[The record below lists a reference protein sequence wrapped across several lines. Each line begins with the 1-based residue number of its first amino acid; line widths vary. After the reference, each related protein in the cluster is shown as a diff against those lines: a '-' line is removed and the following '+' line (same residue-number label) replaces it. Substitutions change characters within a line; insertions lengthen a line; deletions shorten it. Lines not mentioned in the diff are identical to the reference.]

1 MTREEETPVFDVN
14 TIYRLDGRVAIVTG
28 GGRGLGEV
36 FCRTYAAA
44 GASVVVADIVEANAE
59 RVAESLRGAGHT
71 AVAAR
76 LDVRSTASVD
86 AMVGTAIAEFGQ
98 VDVMM
103 NNAGIVV
110 NAPAEQMTDEQ
121 WDDVIAVDLTGV
133 FRCCRA
139 VAPHMI
145 GKRRGSIIN
154 IGSMSGVISNHP
166 QPQCSY
172 NAAKAGVIMLSKSLA
187 GEWARHGVRVNTIS
201 PGYMETDM
209 TLRGRETPAE
219 NDVWLANTPMKRC
232 GRPEELGPLA
242 LYLASDAS
250 TFMTGANILIDGG
263 FTVW

>member
-1 MTREEETPVFDVN
+1 MLDANKV
-14 TIYRLDGRVAIVTG
+14 YRLDGRVAIVTG

-36 FCRTYAAA
+36 FCRTFA
-44 GASVVVADIVEANAE
+44 GAGAAVVVADIIEENAKK
-59 RVAESLRGAGHT
+59 VADDLTKAGHNAS
-71 AVAAR
+71 AVR
-76 LDVRSTASVD
+76 LDVRKTASVD
-86 AMVGTAIAEFGQ
+86 AMVKHTLSKFGQ
-98 VDVMM
+98 MDVLV
-103 NNAGIVV
+103 NNAGIVI
-110 NAPAEQMTDEQ
+110 NEPCETMSDEQ

-139 VAPHMI
+139 VAPYMI
-145 GKRRGSIIN
+145 ARKRGSIIN

-187 GEWARHGVRVNTIS
+187 GEWARHGIRVNTIS

-209 TLRGRETPAE
+209 TLKGRQTPE
-219 NDVWLANTPMKRC
+219 MYDVWIANTPMKRC
-232 GRPEELGPLA
+232 GKPDELGPLA

-250 TFMTGANILIDGG
+250 SFMTGANILIDGG